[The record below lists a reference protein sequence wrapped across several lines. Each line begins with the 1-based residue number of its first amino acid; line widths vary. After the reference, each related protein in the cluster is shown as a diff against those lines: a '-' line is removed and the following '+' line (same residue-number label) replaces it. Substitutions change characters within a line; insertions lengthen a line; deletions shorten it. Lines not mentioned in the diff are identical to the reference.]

1 MCEYFICF
9 EQLVPYTWKKVEI
22 LCRAFKFMMPIVKII
37 VLDLNVEPLGGA
49 HVDLLYIFL
58 WT

>member
-58 WT
+58 